1 VKKEIRVC
9 GQSDAYEDW
18 DNDKDISAMLDLG
31 ATHTFV
37 TDRLVKELG
46 LWLSDSHTS
55 MKVVNSKAQ
64 RITKMSYDV
73 PIMLDQWRGK
83 QDVLVVNLDDY
94 NIIFGL
100 DFLRKNKIVL
110 TSYLNEVMIANKGC
124 PCFVPCCNVATVNVI
139 RSGKNLISVIAIGKA
154 LRKSGKNKIVLTS
167 YLNEVMIAN
176 KGCPCFVPCCN
187 VATVNVIRSGKN
199 LISAIAI
206 GKALRKSGE
215 MFLTIVVDEKADY
228 YEEVPT
234 KIASVLK
241 QFEDVMSSQLTK
253 KLPPK
258 RAINHQIEL
267 VPRIKPSSQ
276 TLYQMSPIKLA
287 ELRKQLGELIDR
299 GLSVLLRLYMMLWS
313 YFKKKTDESL
323 HMCVDY

>member
-9 GQSDAYEDW
+9 GQSDACEDW

-37 TDRLVKELG
+37 TDRLVKELA

-55 MKVVNSKAQ
+55 MKVINSKAQ

-83 QDVLVVNLDDY
+83 QDVLVINLDDY
-94 NIIFGL
+94 DIIFGL
-100 DFLRKNKIVL
+100 DFLRK
-110 TSYLNEVMIANKGC
+110 T
-124 PCFVPCCNVATVNVI
+124 
-139 RSGKNLISVIAIGKA
+139 
-154 LRKSGKNKIVLTS
+154 KIVLTS

-228 YEEVPT
+228 YEEVPK

-267 VPRIKPSSQ
+267 VPRIKPPSQ

-287 ELRKQLGELIDR
+287 ELRKQLGELIDM
-299 GLSVLLRLYMMLWS
+299 GFICPSKAPYDALVL
-313 YFKKKTDESL
+313 F
-323 HMCVDY
+323 